1 MGSSEIH
8 KFYKKSR
15 EERIALVKEFA
26 ELSDEEATLLGTNS
40 VLSFETSDK
49 MIENVVGMQQLPL
62 GIATNFLIDGAD
74 CLIPMAVE
82 EPSVVAAASKVA
94 GIARTAGGFTTE
106 SDEPIMIGQI
116 ALVGVEDFEKAKST
130 IIGKKAELLEKA
142 KGIDPVL
149 VKFGGGPRD
158 IEVHERQAKSGKI
171 VMVHLLVDV
180 RDAMGANAV
189 NTMVE
194 SIASDIEELSGGK
207 SRLRI
212 ISNLAVHRKARAKAV
227 FSKEAIEES
236 FKGKDTGKTTEE
248 IIDAII
254 EVYEVAEADQFRATT
269 HNKGVMN
276 GIDAVAIACGQDW
289 RAIEAGAHSFAAF
302 ETKYRPLTKY
312 YKDDAGNLVGE
323 IELPLAVGLVGGA
336 VKTNPLAGVCLKL
349 LKVKTAQELAEKIAA
364 VGLAQNFAAIREI
377 ATRGIQ
383 AGHMA
388 LHGKNIAV
396 MAGAKPE
403 EIEAVSAKMAEEKN
417 IRVNRAKEIL
427 EEMRK

>member
-1 MGSSEIH
+1 
-8 KFYKKSR
+8 
-15 EERIALVKEFA
+15 
-26 ELSDEEATLLGTNS
+26 
-40 VLSFETSDK
+40 
-49 MIENVVGMQQLPL
+49 
-62 GIATNFLIDGAD
+62 
-74 CLIPMAVE
+74 
-82 EPSVVAAASKVA
+82 
-94 GIARTAGGFTTE
+94 
-106 SDEPIMIGQI
+106 
-116 ALVGVEDFEKAKST
+116 
-130 IIGKKAELLEKA
+130 
-142 KGIDPVL
+142 
-149 VKFGGGPRD
+149 
-158 IEVHERQAKSGKI
+158 
-171 VMVHLLVDV
+171 
-180 RDAMGANAV
+180 MGANAV

-194 SIASDIEELSGGK
+194 SIAPDIEELSGGT

-212 ISNLAVHRKARAKAV
+212 ISNLAIHRKARAKAV

-254 EVYEVAEADQFRATT
+254 EVFEIAEADQFRATT

-302 ETKYRPLTKY
+302 ETRYRPLTTY
-312 YKDDAGNLVGE
+312 YKDKAGNLVGE

-336 VKTNPLAGVCLKL
+336 VRTNPLAGVCIKILG
-349 LKVKTAQELAEKIAA
+349 VKTAQELAEKIAA

-417 IRVNRAKEIL
+417 IRVDRAKEIL